1 MERAAARARNV
12 RGLTREV
19 VRPQRRLVLLAGVLL
34 AAVVSFLIGMR
45 AVIAVELG
53 VGKSLSCWV
62 WNQCPTRDAGAGG
75 GAASGATMGTRPSI
89 LGGTQ
94 KKKSSVGPTSQLP
107 VVPQGRLGG
116 SSLCAPDCLEE
127 ILGSPFTGSCI
138 TPTPRTGALCAL
150 FTLQNHL
157 FG

>member
-1 MERAAARARNV
+1 
-12 RGLTREV
+12 

-116 SSLCAPDCLEE
+116 SSLCTGLPRRDSRKSVHRILHNPYPSDGGSMRLIHPPESPVRVMCL
-127 ILGSPFTGSCI
+127 
-138 TPTPRTGALCAL
+138 TPTAR
-150 FTLQNHL
+150 
-157 FG
+157 